1 MEDAMK
7 NIMRKVSLAIAAFA
21 IITVG
26 AANLYAN
33 DSQWPVHGND
43 AEYQRFLD
51 IRTGSGNY

>member
-7 NIMRKVSLAIAAFA
+7 NIMKKISLAIAAFA
-21 IITVG
+21 MISVG

-33 DSQWPVHGND
+33 DSQWPVHQND

-51 IRTGSGNY
+51 IRTGSGSY

>member
-7 NIMRKVSLAIAAFA
+7 NIMKKISLLFAAFA

-33 DSQWPVHGND
+33 DSQWPVHEND

-51 IRTGSGNY
+51 IRTGSGNF

>member
-7 NIMRKVSLAIAAFA
+7 NIMKKISLALAAFA
-21 IITVG
+21 LITVG

-33 DSQWPVHGND
+33 ESQWPVHQND

-51 IRTGSGNY
+51 IRTGSGNF